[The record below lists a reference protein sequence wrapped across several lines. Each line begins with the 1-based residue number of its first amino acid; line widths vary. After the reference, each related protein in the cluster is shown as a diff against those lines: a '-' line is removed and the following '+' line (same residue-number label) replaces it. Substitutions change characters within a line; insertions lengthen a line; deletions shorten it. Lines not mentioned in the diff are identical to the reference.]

1 MGDAVVEIK
10 KRTPSSYEEEV
21 AKVRDRYSDEEL
33 LTFKKDVEIAK
44 DLYGL
49 FYKSVGQ
56 APAHPYIYDM
66 MTDYVD
72 ELLKMKSDSREE

>member
-1 MGDAVVEIK
+1 MEDAVVEIK

-33 LTFKKDVEIAK
+33 LTFKKDVEITK

>member
-1 MGDAVVEIK
+1 MDIREIE
-10 KRTPSSYEEEV
+10 KRAPSSYEKEI
-21 AKVRDRYSDEEL
+21 AKVRDRYSNEEL
-33 LTFKKDVEIAK
+33 RAFKKNVEIAK

-49 FYKSVGQ
+49 FYASIGQ

>member
-1 MGDAVVEIK
+1 MDIREIE
-10 KRTPSSYEEEV
+10 KRAPSSYEEEI
-21 AKVRDRYSDEEL
+21 AKVRSRYNDEEL

-56 APAHPYIYDM
+56 PPAHPYIYDM

-72 ELLKMKSDSREE
+72 EVLKMRSDSREE